1 MSAKYLLPCHD
12 GKTAT
17 VTTADAGRTVVCPCG
32 RKVQV
37 PTLREV
43 QSLPRADDPNAR
55 PAAPAW
61 TAQQGAMFTGGLC
74 LLVVGLVAVGI
85 LYNRWREIDTTKP
98 NVDAQLL
105 AEVQKAVTSAEP
117 ASTLDGW
124 YYLRYNPLPDER
136 DETSWEI
143 NRRRARPFVVGMII
157 GGVLAAVGLAMTIGG
172 PFWRPAPGKKAAARK
187 RPPAAVK

>member
-43 QSLPRADDPNAR
+43 QSLPRADDPSAR
-55 PAAPAW
+55 PAAPPW

-85 LYNRWREIDTTKP
+85 LYNHWRKIDTDKP

-124 YYLRYNPLPDER
+124 YFLRYNPLPDER
-136 DETSWEI
+136 DETSWEYS
-143 NRRRARPFVVGMII
+143 RRRARPFFVGMII
-157 GGVLAAVGLAMTIGG
+157 AGALAAIGLAMTIGG
-172 PFWRPAPGKKAAARK
+172 PFYRPPPRRSAAQRAMPRPAN
-187 RPPAAVK
+187 